1 MLNIAKLPLALD
13 QAGMRKIPLHIFGA
27 LDPLSSALYFMAGA
41 ESWVR
46 PANLPSKSCFSCATH
61 QKDYYHE

>member
-41 ESWVR
+41 ESQIR
-46 PANLPSKSCFSCATH
+46 PANLPRKSCFLCATH
-61 QKDYYHE
+61 QKDCYHE